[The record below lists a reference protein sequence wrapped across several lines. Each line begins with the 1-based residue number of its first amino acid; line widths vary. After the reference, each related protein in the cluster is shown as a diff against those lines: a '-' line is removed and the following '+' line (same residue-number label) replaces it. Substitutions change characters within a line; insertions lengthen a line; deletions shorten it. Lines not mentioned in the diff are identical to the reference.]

1 MAAASVSVTGRDLMH
16 YARVILCAG
25 VGGLLLGVG
34 GCTTQWIIPVCQE
47 DAKTPCVGQCTIPVD
62 SQALTMRTVP
72 LAVVIRDHGGTLHCQ
87 EIQP

>member
-1 MAAASVSVTGRDLMH
+1 MRNVRE
-16 YARVILCAG
+16 ILCASLCLC
-25 VGGLLLGVG
+25 VPLGLVA
-34 GCTTQWIIPVCQE
+34 CTTQWIIPVCQE

-72 LAVVIRDHGGTLHCQ
+72 LAVVIRDHGGTLHCE